1 MGLHLD
7 PGGHRPPSVAGLIP
21 GKPAAAC
28 GRIAVGDRLLAVG
41 SEPTAGRS
49 LGSVHASVAGEP
61 GTTVRLRLQGRGGE
75 YEVDLVR
82 GVALAAQVSLQRRVW
97 CRLKGGRPCS

>member
-7 PGGHRPPSVAGLIP
+7 PHGRPYVTGLIP

-41 SEPTAGRS
+41 HEPTLGRS
-49 LGSVHASVAGEP
+49 LSGVQELVAGEP

>member
-41 SEPTAGRS
+41 HEPTLGRS
-49 LGSVHASVAGEP
+49 LSGVQELVAGEP